1 MKKNLETKGRKGG
14 KEGEGM
20 REREG
25 GREGRRRGGRKL
37 VFLHKV
43 RWLKG
48 KELG

>member
-1 MKKNLETKGRKGG
+1 MKKTLREERKERREGGRR
-14 KEGEGM
+14 

-25 GREGRRRGGRKL
+25 GRDGRRRGGRKL